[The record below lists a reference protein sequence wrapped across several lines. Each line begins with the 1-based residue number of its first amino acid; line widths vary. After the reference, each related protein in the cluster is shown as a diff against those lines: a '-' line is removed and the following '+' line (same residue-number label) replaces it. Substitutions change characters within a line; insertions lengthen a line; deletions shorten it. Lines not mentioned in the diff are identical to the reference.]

1 LKNAKKKQSHEN
13 HYYQNK
19 MHHRER
25 GIENHLHSRHM
36 HPLDYHDSASRVTN
50 SVLLES
56 DYHDGA
62 SRAVVLKV
70 VNIDPPGVNWTI
82 QGVDK

>member
-1 LKNAKKKQSHEN
+1 
-13 HYYQNK
+13 
-19 MHHRER
+19 
-25 GIENHLHSRHM
+25 M